1 MAYLLGI
8 LAQLNGRHFV
18 RQAQLFQQHRDLDAV
33 WRLSRVQMDIWLCFG
48 HLVSGIGAVAGAG
61 VSWRQVRPKQ
71 SDPLHLEIQSLTLSV
86 KLLIYTVSLLYGN
99 TEAYIIGMRGL

>member
-1 MAYLLGI
+1 
-8 LAQLNGRHFV
+8 
-18 RQAQLFQQHRDLDAV
+18 
-33 WRLSRVQMDIWLCFG
+33 
-48 HLVSGIGAVAGAG
+48 VAGAG